1 MMTNPLI
8 EEALPFLS
16 ETLALIDQYTFD
28 AQHLSPELGD
38 VLWRESIQYDL
49 DQVKKY
55 KQRYKGQIALLSH
68 LTGIPKQDIRQ
79 QVTAYRD
86 RTGSTES

>member
-1 MMTNPLI
+1 MMTNSLI

-49 DQVKKY
+49 DQAKKY
-55 KQRYKGQIALLSH
+55 KQRYKGQIELLSH
-68 LTGIPKQDIRQ
+68 LNEIPKNVIRQ
-79 QVTAYRD
+79 HVATYLNKKED
-86 RTGSTES
+86 

>member
-1 MMTNPLI
+1 MMTNSLI

-49 DQVKKY
+49 DQAKKY

-68 LTGIPKQDIRQ
+68 LTEIPKHVIRQ
-79 QVTAYRD
+79 HVATYRNKKED
-86 RTGSTES
+86 

>member
-1 MMTNPLI
+1 MMTNSLI

-38 VLWRESIQYDL
+38 VLWRESIQYDH
-49 DQVKKY
+49 DQAKKY

-68 LTGIPKQDIRQ
+68 LTESPKHVIRQ
-79 QVTAYRD
+79 HVATYCNKKED
-86 RTGSTES
+86 

>member
-1 MMTNPLI
+1 MMTNSLI

-28 AQHLSPELGD
+28 APHLSPELGD

-49 DQVKKY
+49 DQAKKY

-68 LTGIPKQDIRQ
+68 LTEIPKHVICQH
-79 QVTAYRD
+79 VATYRNKKED
-86 RTGSTES
+86 